1 MAGHAHLAC
10 PGVRGPAVVGIM
22 APNGAPVGIAP
33 PRVPAKPRRRPW
45 SRQARVAVL
54 LLVGTAVLSS
64 GRELYRAVDLWWL
77 LAVTV
82 TTPYPLGWELTTSLH
97 RLLLQLWPS
106 GVFLYCLVGKAP
118 GEVAGAGA
126 SDYQ

>member
-1 MAGHAHLAC
+1 
-10 PGVRGPAVVGIM
+10 
-22 APNGAPVGIAP
+22 
-33 PRVPAKPRRRPW
+33 
-45 SRQARVAVL
+45 
-54 LLVGTAVLSS
+54 VGTAILSS

-82 TTPYPLGWELTTSLH
+82 TTPYPLAWELTTSLH

-106 GVFLYCLVGKAP
+106 GVFLYCLVVKAP

-126 SDYQ
+126 SGYQ